1 MARYTNIETT
11 SSDSWL
17 LSRKPGRN
25 RRKKPMAGKPLSKIT
40 LAAIVLFF
48 ALFFGVMVMDEDP
61 ALAGKWSGGL
71 PGGGADYVEQ
81 QGSMA
86 AILGADR
93 ANHSETTVIAF
104 GVVLSSDDDDDDG
117 DDDDGDNDNDDNND
131 DDHDNDDSDDD
142 GDNDNDDDDGNSKPV
157 VTNTNNQQT
166 TTNQQTT
173 NKQLSTT
180 TSSSDDD
187 DDDNDGDDDDND
199 NDGDDD
205 DNDGDDDDNDGDDDD
220 NDGDDDDNDGDDDD
234 NDGDDDDNDGDDD
247 DNDGDDDD
255 NDNDGDDDD
264 NDGDDDDNDNDD
276 DDDDGSNNLVTSSR
290 HGSLLKEVK
299 ANPALA
305 KGVAG
310 HIKRAGGAR
319 PLGSTSTTTS
329 QETSS
334 TTQSPYLS
342 SGRASK
348 TRSTTRSSYIVITSY
363 LSADPVSKM
372 SSTTQSSSL
381 SGGRVSDPSYFLA
394 ELDASGSVEFTFK
407 RKTGSTATALSTTD
421 EDVSSIQVGD
431 LASGWKGVETH
442 KDATNGIFNWD
453 AYADIQGSADSDY
466 LSLGSWLFIYKDP
479 ESGSF
484 TGSYDLGVAAGG
496 NDPFENDNLA
506 GLTGEANYRG
516 PATGVYMMKT
526 DADADPVFDYFDAR
540 ADLAVDFGDADILG
554 SISGTVSGGRTDGGV
569 SLPSLTLGSADITG
583 SVLGGSFDG
592 DVSGTT
598 GGVAL
603 SGKWGGKFF
612 GNRAAPADHPGSV
625 AGTFGANT
633 ADGLQS
639 VIGAFGAKRTPS
651 PVRYGSLLKEVSA
664 DPALSGGAA
673 VRIRRAGGAQ
683 PLGHTPASG
692 EMSSTTQSSH
702 ILGGR
707 VSDLSYFLA
716 EREVNGDLQFT
727 FKRKTGSIVTALST
741 TDEDASSRRV
751 DDPASGWKGIE
762 VHHDETNGVFNWDAY
777 TDSRGN
783 SDSDYL
789 SLGSWLFIYKDSN
802 DGSYT
807 GSYALGVAAGG
818 NDPFDNGN
826 LAGLTGTASYRG
838 PASGLHMTKASASA
852 DPEFDY
858 FDARADLAVDFGDT
872 TAPGTVS
879 GTITRGRTDGGLSLP
894 DLTLGSAGIAGSA
907 LGGNFD
913 GDTSG
918 TTGDGISLSGKWGGK
933 FFGNRAGST
942 DHPGSA
948 AGTFGANTSD
958 GLLSIVGSFGAK
970 RTQ

>member
-1 MARYTNIETT
+1 
-11 SSDSWL
+11 
-17 LSRKPGRN
+17 
-25 RRKKPMAGKPLSKIT
+25 MAGKPLSKIT

-71 PGGGADYVEQ
+71 PSGGADYVEQ

-117 DDDDGDNDNDDNND
+117 DDDGDNDNDDDND
-131 DDHDNDDSDDD
+131 DDH
-142 GDNDNDDDDGNSKPV
+142 DNDDDDGNSKPV

-173 NKQLSTT
+173 NKQLRTT

-234 NDGDDDDNDGDDD
+234 NDG
-247 DNDGDDDD
+247 
-255 NDNDGDDDD
+255 DD

-363 LSADPVSKM
+363 LSADPASKM

-516 PATGVYMMKT
+516 PATGVYMMKA

-612 GNRAAPADHPGSV
+612 GNRASSTGHPGSA

-707 VSDLSYFLA
+707 VSDPSYFLA
-716 EREVNGDLQFT
+716 EREANGDLQFT

-789 SLGSWLFIYKDSN
+789 SFGSWLFIYKDSN

-858 FDARADLAVDFGDT
+858 FDARADLAVDFGDA

-879 GTITRGRTDGGLSLP
+879 GTITRGRTDGGLTLP
-894 DLTLGSAGIAGSA
+894 DLTLGSADIAGSA
-907 LGGNFD
+907 PGGELRRRRKRDDGRRRGTLGQVGREVLRQPHRLDGSSRFGGGHLRGQHVGRPPEHRRLLRGQAYTIDSIAPPGGCAGNPIRRLV
-913 GDTSG
+913 GLESSG
-918 TTGDGISLSGKWGGK
+918 SILGY
-933 FFGNRAGST
+933 
-942 DHPGSA
+942 PGS
-948 AGTFGANTSD
+948 S
-958 GLLSIVGSFGAK
+958 
-970 RTQ
+970 